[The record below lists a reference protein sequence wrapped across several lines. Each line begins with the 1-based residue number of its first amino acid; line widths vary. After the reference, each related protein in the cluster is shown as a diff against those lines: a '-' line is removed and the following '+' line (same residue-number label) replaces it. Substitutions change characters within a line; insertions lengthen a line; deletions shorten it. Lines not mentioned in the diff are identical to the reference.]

1 MPVTSATDAAP
12 RMFPDTFHPMK
23 AFPPAIFL
31 FPACHGMKGS
41 HLEWE
46 KILDLNTPDPVPF

>member
-12 RMFPDTFHPMK
+12 SMFPDTFRPMK
-23 AFPPAIFL
+23 AFPPAFFL

-41 HLEWE
+41 HLE
-46 KILDLNTPDPVPF
+46 